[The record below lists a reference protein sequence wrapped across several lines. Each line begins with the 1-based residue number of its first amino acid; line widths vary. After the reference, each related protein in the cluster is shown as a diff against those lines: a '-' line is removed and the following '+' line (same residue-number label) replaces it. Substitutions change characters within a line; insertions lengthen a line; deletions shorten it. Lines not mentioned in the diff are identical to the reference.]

1 MAERPGFPVAYR
13 RMADLDLPEE
23 ATPIE
28 AADAV
33 VAEALVPLSGNSL
46 VRALGAVSDLSD
58 QEPIYAG
65 SAVVI
70 AFGIVTRDL
79 KTVHGGSR
87 ILASHLFAT
96 ALRGIVKQMVDRT
109 RPDFAAR
116 EGYQRAPG
124 ERRDSEYSSFPSG
137 HTAGAVAVA
146 VATAR
151 VWPGSRRLG
160 TILAAAASGMQIL
173 RSKHYVSDIVAGA
186 AIGFAA
192 EAMITA
198 LVRRAERI

>member
-1 MAERPGFPVAYR
+1 MAK
-13 RMADLDLPEE
+13 LDLPDD

-33 VAEALVPLSGNSL
+33 VAEALLPVSKDPV

-65 SAVVI
+65 GAIVV
-70 AFGIVTRDL
+70 AFGIATRDV

-87 ILASHLFAT
+87 ILAAHLFAT
-96 ALRGIVKQMVDRT
+96 ALRGIVKQVVVRT
-109 RPDFAAR
+109 RPDFAAS
-116 EGYQRAPG
+116 EGYRLAPG
-124 ERRDSEYSSFPSG
+124 EQNRDSEYSSFPSG

-146 VATAR
+146 MATAR
-151 VWPGSRRLG
+151 VWPNSRRAG
-160 TILAAAASGMQIL
+160 SILAIIASGMQVL
-173 RSKHYVSDIVAGA
+173 RSKHYVSDIAAGA

-192 EAMITA
+192 EAMINA
-198 LVRRAERI
+198 LVRRAEQI